1 VNPGQN
7 PPSKPENLTT
17 DFTDNTDRKEIAVIA
32 VIARH
37 RRHRKPE
44 TQHLTTDFSD
54 PETEKTYR
62 GFARMNADQ
71 EEKAKTFET
80 QRNGGSGGNK

>member
-1 VNPGQN
+1 VKARLKRRE
-7 PPSKPENLTT
+7 SCAKIRFRRTEKNLPLI
-17 DFTDNTDRKEIAVIA
+17 FTDLKQ
-32 VIARH
+32 
-37 RRHRKPE
+37 K
-44 TQHLTTDFSD
+44 
-54 PETEKTYR
+54 KTYR